1 VRHSFTQAQHPIQSS
16 GWKDL
21 VLSAPIHKICKNKN
35 KRETSLFKAAS
46 RTHKISDQIIEQI
59 RNAILSGRFKPG
71 DKVASEKELMSEF
84 GVSKATLREALRVLE
99 GMGLV
104 EIKKGIAGGVF
115 IAEVD
120 MKTTIHGIINFLH
133 FKTVSIK
140 DITMVRYL
148 LEPPVVQIAASRIEP
163 EDIFKL
169 ESMIVEQPAVPQTI
183 VSREIGFHRYLA
195 RMTKNPIL
203 ILVMDFIDN
212 ILNDIKFQLDPGT
225 EFYHNVTKAHQ
236 AILECLK
243 QKNGVGARRE
253 IVNDVLEVGNH
264 LASLSGTRPFDP
276 AMLLDESL
284 PSHPHQ
290 TSHSVNQSLNEVL
303 ISKDLEQIFGEE
315 AAERLH
321 KQGVVFRRIGT
332 GELFFIALGHQD
344 GLGYGNGYLK

>member
-1 VRHSFTQAQHPIQSS
+1 MFH
-16 GWKDL
+16 
-21 VLSAPIHKICKNKN
+21 
-35 KRETSLFKAAS
+35 AAS

-71 DKVASEKELMSEF
+71 DKVASEKELISQF

-104 EIKKGIAGGVF
+104 EIRKGIAGGVF

-140 DITMVRYL
+140 DITMIRYL
-148 LEPPVVQIAASRIEP
+148 LEPPVAQVAASRIQP
-163 EDIFKL
+163 EDIVKL
-169 ESMIVEQPAVPQTI
+169 ESMIMEHPAVPHTI

-195 RMTKNPIL
+195 RMTENPIL

-212 ILNDIKFQLDPGT
+212 ILNDIKFQLDPGA
-225 EFYHNVTKAHQ
+225 EFYHKVAKAHQ

-243 QKNGVGARRE
+243 QKDGVGARRE
-253 IVNDVLEVGNH
+253 IVNDLLEVGSY
-264 LASLSGTRPFDP
+264 LARLSGTQPFDP
-276 AMLLDESL
+276 TMLLEENL
-284 PSHPHQ
+284 PFRPFQ
-290 TSHSVNQSLNEVL
+290 TSISVDRSVSKVL
-303 ISKDLEQIFGEE
+303 LSKDLQQIFGEDL
-315 AAERLH
+315 ADRLN

-332 GELFFIALGHQD
+332 GELYFIALNSQD
-344 GLGYGNGYLK
+344 GPSY

>member
-1 VRHSFTQAQHPIQSS
+1 
-16 GWKDL
+16 
-21 VLSAPIHKICKNKN
+21 
-35 KRETSLFKAAS
+35 LFQTAN

-133 FKTVSIK
+133 FKSVSIK
-140 DITMVRYL
+140 DITMIRYL
-148 LEPPVVQIAASRIEP
+148 LEPPVVQIAASRIKP
-163 EDIFKL
+163 EDIIKL
-169 ESMIVEQPAVPQTI
+169 ESLIIESPAVPQTI
-183 VSREIGFHRYLA
+183 VSREIGFHRYIA
-195 RMTKNPIL
+195 RMTENPIL

-212 ILNDIKFQLDPGT
+212 ILNDIKFQLDPGA
-225 EFYHNVTKAHQ
+225 EFYHKVAKTHQ

-243 QKNGVGARRE
+243 QKDGVGARRK
-253 IVNDVLEVGNH
+253 IVDDLLEVGNH
-264 LASLSGTRPFDP
+264 LANLSGTQPFDP
-276 AMLLDESL
+276 TMLLDENL
-284 PSHPHQ
+284 PLLPRQ
-290 TSHSVNQSLNEVL
+290 ASVSFDRSLNEVPL
-303 ISKDLEQIFGEE
+303 SKDLIQVFGQDV
-315 AAERLH
+315 AERLQ

-332 GELFFIALGHQD
+332 GELYFIVLEDLSHPSC
-344 GLGYGNGYLK
+344 

>member
-1 VRHSFTQAQHPIQSS
+1 
-16 GWKDL
+16 
-21 VLSAPIHKICKNKN
+21 
-35 KRETSLFKAAS
+35 LFKTAS

-71 DKVASEKELMSEF
+71 DKVAAEKELISEF

-140 DITMVRYL
+140 DITMIRYL
-148 LEPPVVQIAASRIEP
+148 LEPPVAQIAASRIQP
-163 EDIFKL
+163 EDIIKL
-169 ESMIVEQPAVPQTI
+169 ESMIVEHPAVPDTI

-195 RMTKNPIL
+195 RMTENPIL

-212 ILNDIKFQLDPGT
+212 ILDDIKFQLDPGA
-225 EFYHNVTKAHQ
+225 EFYHKVAKSHQ

-243 QKNGVGARRE
+243 QKDGVGARRE
-253 IVNDVLEVGNH
+253 IVNDLLEVGSH
-264 LASLSGTRPFDP
+264 LANLSGTQPFDP
-276 AMLLDESL
+276 AMLLDENLPFRPHPTSL
-284 PSHPHQ
+284 SLDR
-290 TSHSVNQSLNEVL
+290 SLNEVL
-303 ISKDLEQIFGEE
+303 LSKDLQQILGEDL
-315 AAERLH
+315 ADRIH

-332 GELFFIALGHQD
+332 GELYFIALHHPGEHS
-344 GLGYGNGYLK
+344 Y